1 LEEGLVSGESGLR
14 WYALYVRSRHEKSVH
29 AQLDAKSED
38 AFLPLYCGKHKW
50 ADRWKKVSLPLFPGY
65 VFCRFDANRR
75 SSVLATSGVIDVVRI
90 GSQPAA
96 IDACEVEAIRRVVKS
111 SLPTEPHAGL
121 IKGAPVMMSDGP
133 LKGMSGTLM
142 EVRKGLRLV
151 ISIELLR
158 RSVLIEIDQDWV
170 FPEDLCSG
178 KTRAFS
184 EAIDS
189 GRTFVLRC

>member
-1 LEEGLVSGESGLR
+1 MPEDCLVTEESGLH
-14 WYALYVRSRHEKSVH
+14 WHALYVRSRHEKSVH

-96 IDACEVEAIRRVVKS
+96 IDACEIEAIRRVVEC

-121 IKGAPVMMSDGP
+121 IKGARVMMSDGP
-133 LKGMSGTLM
+133 LKGMSGTLT
-142 EVRKGLRLV
+142 EVRNVLRLV
-151 ISIELLR
+151 MSVDLLC
-158 RSVLIEIDQDWV
+158 RSVLVEIDREWV
-170 FPEDLCSG
+170 IPCRPPQSAYPYMFAESNPRIC
-178 KTRAFS
+178 
-184 EAIDS
+184 
-189 GRTFVLRC
+189 